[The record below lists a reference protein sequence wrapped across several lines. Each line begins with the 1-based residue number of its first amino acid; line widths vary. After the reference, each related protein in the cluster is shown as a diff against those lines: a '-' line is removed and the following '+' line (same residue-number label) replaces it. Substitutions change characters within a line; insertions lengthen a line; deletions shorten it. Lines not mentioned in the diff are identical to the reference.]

1 MFKSLFARKFKEDRL
16 DRAVSHSH
24 DQEQQKLIRGRA
36 GKIIADQRA
45 KALQAQSSVR
55 TPLAEKS

>member
-1 MFKSLFARKFKEDRL
+1 MFKSLFPRKLKEERL

-24 DQEQQKLIRGRA
+24 HQEQQKVIRGRA

-45 KALQAQSSVR
+45 KALQAHSNIS
-55 TPLAEKS
+55 TPLGEKS